1 MKELLEFIVRSIA
14 SNPDEVKV
22 TESREDNGNK
32 VLLQLEVSTNDK
44 GKVIGRQGR
53 VAQSIRTLLR
63 VASIKNGTRAVLEIL

>member
-32 VLLQLEVSTNDK
+32 VLLQLEVSPDDK

-53 VAQSIRTLLR
+53 VAHSLR
-63 VASIKNGTRAVLEIL
+63 PIVRVGSIKHGTRAVRQCL

>member
-32 VLLQLEVSTNDK
+32 VLLQLEVSPDDK
-44 GKVIGRQGR
+44 GKVIGRKGR
-53 VAQSIRTLLR
+53 VAQSIRTVLR

>member
-1 MKELLEFIVRSIA
+1 MKELLEFFVRSIA

-32 VLLQLEVSTNDK
+32 VLLQLEVSPNDK
-44 GKVIGRQGR
+44 GIVIGRQGR

>member
-32 VLLQLEVSTNDK
+32 VLLQLEVSPNDK

-53 VAQSIRTLLR
+53 VAQSKRTLLR

>member
-1 MKELLEFIVRSIA
+1 MEFIVRPIA

-32 VLLQLEVSTNDK
+32 VLLQLEVSPNDK

>member
-22 TESREDNGNK
+22 TESREDNGNR
-32 VLLQLEVSTNDK
+32 VLLQLEVSPSDK

>member
-32 VLLQLEVSTNDK
+32 VLLQLEVPPDDK

>member
-32 VLLQLEVSTNDK
+32 VLLQLEVSPNDK
-44 GKVIGRQGR
+44 NPWTADQVK
-53 VAQSIRTLLR
+53 QSITNEYAELIQEGKLR
-63 VASIKNGTRAVLEIL
+63 IIKIMLNP

>member
-32 VLLQLEVSTNDK
+32 VLLQLEVSPIDK